1 MTRVFNAA
9 SATVKGIEAEA
20 TAVPGDGRTL
30 RDVLG
35 YQDGKYNDY
44 VTPMPAGYDLSSAP
58 LDRLPKW
65 QWTVDGSYEIPFGDH
80 KVTLNGNVAYTARNL
95 STQSISTPTDNT
107 YLNAR
112 TLVRSEEHTSELQ
125 SLMRTS
131 SAVFC
136 LKTNKNDTNISHTT
150 H

>member
-1 MTRVFNAA
+1 
-9 SATVKGIEAEA
+9 
-20 TAVPGDGRTL
+20 
-30 RDVLG
+30 
-35 YQDGKYNDY
+35 
-44 VTPMPAGYDLSSAP
+44 MPAGYDLSSAP

-112 TLVRSEEHTSELQ
+112 TLVNASITLADIDDRYFV
-125 SLMRTS
+125 R
-131 SAVFC
+131 AIGRN
-136 LKTNKNDTNISHTT
+136 LKIGRASCRDRVCQYV
-150 H
+150 

>member
-1 MTRVFNAA
+1 MIRRPPRATRTDTLCPYTALFRS
-9 SATVKGIEAEA
+9 SATGKGIEAEA
-20 TAVPGDGRTL
+20 DAVPVDGLTL
-30 RDVLG
+30 RGVLG

-44 VTPMPAGYDLSSAP
+44 VTPIPAGYDLSSAP

-95 STQSISTPTDNT
+95 STQSISTASDNT

-112 TLVRSEEHTSELQ
+112 TDR
-125 SLMRTS
+125 
-131 SAVFC
+131 
-136 LKTNKNDTNISHTT
+136 KTVV
-150 H
+150 